1 MQRRVVVIRAPDRVE
16 SVVLDTSV
24 ENFAGRALGCDQ
36 ITFVGSLEFPNSSI
50 VLVAAREEQ
59 ERADAGA
66 VVWDAVLPPAAHR
79 EAKIYGRCIAIRVDV
94 RGEPLD
100 LHLGE
105 FYYEAV
111 TNRAL

>member
-1 MQRRVVVIRAPDRVE
+1 MQRRVVVISAPDRVE
-16 SVVLDTSV
+16 SVVLDASV

-36 ITFVGSLEFPNSSI
+36 ITFVGSIEFPTTSI

-59 ERADAGA
+59 ERADARA
-66 VVWDAVLPPAAHR
+66 VVSDAVLPPAAHR

-100 LHLGE
+100 LYAGE
-105 FYYEAV
+105 FYFEAM
-111 TNRAL
+111 TRAI